1 MYPLFLI
8 MTLILIDIVFLFIMF
23 LVYFEYMQDIVLVIF
38 EFIYKFTE
46 RSI

>member
-1 MYPLFLI
+1 